1 MLADSERIQSVAH
14 PRICERQCQPDQL
27 GVGEQ
32 TSPANLLGAGESIFD
47 VASSL
52 RIGTMAVDRAGL
64 IDQLCQH
71 GAALGVDGSYGCD
84 EFGAPRV
91 QTPAVQYRCRG
102 DGRRRG
108 VLDRSRTAA
117 SVCAVPPTASRDPV
131 DHVHGEQADIPPR
144 KLVVQLARQV
154 TVLVGARL
162 ARGALVVDDHR
173 NGNLCS
179 GGGGQFRKA
188 AQRAATFAT
197 GEIGTQDSAH
207 FTLGGGHEYQRFFG
221 HEAQNGGQCRDQY
234 AGAIERCF
242 GAMCCRHTAN
252 LATATDE
259 DPPMPICRALTVDV
273 IDFGDECGSACEM
286 GTTGVHLSA
295 MGSTQEYDLVV
306 IGSGPGGQKAAIAAA
321 KLGKS
326 VAVIERGLM
335 LGGVCVNTGTIPSKT
350 LREAVV
356 YLTGMSQR
364 ELYGASYRVK
374 ERITPADLLARTQH
388 VIGREIDVVRA
399 QLMRNRIE
407 LFVGHARFLDAHTIH
422 VDDPNR
428 AERVTVSGRY
438 VVIATGTKPA
448 RPAGVEF
455 DENRVLDSDGIL
467 DLKSIPASMV
477 VVGAG
482 VIGIEYAS
490 MFAALGTKV
499 TVVEKRANMLEFC
512 DPEIIEA
519 LKFHLRDLAVTFRF
533 GEEVTA
539 VDVGSAGTITTL
551 ASGKQIPAETVMYS
565 AGRQGQTNHLDL
577 ANAGLEAD
585 NRGRIF
591 VDDNYQTKV
600 DHIYAVGDVIG
611 FPALAATSM
620 EQGRLA
626 AYHAFGEPCK
636 GMTELQPIGI
646 YSIPEVSYVGSTE
659 VELTKESVPY
669 EVGVSRY
676 RELAR
681 GQIAGDSYGMLKML
695 VSTEDLRLLGV
706 HIFGTN
712 ATEMVH
718 IGQSVM
724 GCHGTVEY
732 LVDAVFNYPT
742 FSEAYKVAAL
752 DVMNKLRALHQFRS

>member
-1 MLADSERIQSVAH
+1 
-14 PRICERQCQPDQL
+14 
-27 GVGEQ
+27 
-32 TSPANLLGAGESIFD
+32 
-47 VASSL
+47 
-52 RIGTMAVDRAGL
+52 
-64 IDQLCQH
+64 
-71 GAALGVDGSYGCD
+71 
-84 EFGAPRV
+84 
-91 QTPAVQYRCRG
+91 
-102 DGRRRG
+102 
-108 VLDRSRTAA
+108 
-117 SVCAVPPTASRDPV
+117 
-131 DHVHGEQADIPPR
+131 
-144 KLVVQLARQV
+144 
-154 TVLVGARL
+154 
-162 ARGALVVDDHR
+162 
-173 NGNLCS
+173 
-179 GGGGQFRKA
+179 
-188 AQRAATFAT
+188 
-197 GEIGTQDSAH
+197 
-207 FTLGGGHEYQRFFG
+207 
-221 HEAQNGGQCRDQY
+221 
-234 AGAIERCF
+234 
-242 GAMCCRHTAN
+242 
-252 LATATDE
+252 
-259 DPPMPICRALTVDV
+259 
-273 IDFGDECGSACEM
+273 
-286 GTTGVHLSA
+286 
-295 MGSTQEYDLVV
+295 MGSMQEYDLVV

-321 KLGKS
+321 KLGKT

-356 YLTGMSQR
+356 YLTGMNQR

-374 ERITPADLLARTQH
+374 DNITPADLLARTQH
-388 VIGREIDVVRA
+388 VIGKEIDVVRS
-399 QLMRNRIE
+399 QLMRNRVE
-407 LFVGHARFLDAHTIH
+407 LYVGHARFLDAHTVH

-428 AERVTVSGRY
+428 AERVTVSGRKI
-438 VVIATGTKPA
+438 VIATGTKPA

-455 DENRVLDSDGIL
+455 DEHRVLDSDGIL
-467 DLKSIPASMV
+467 DLKSIPTSMV

-499 TVVEKRANMLEFC
+499 TVVEKRPNMLEFC

-519 LKFHLRDLAVTFRF
+519 LKFHLRDHAVTFRF

-539 VDVGSAGTITTL
+539 VDVGASGTVTTL

-565 AGRQGQTNHLDL
+565 AGRQGQTDHLDL
-577 ANAGLEAD
+577 PSAGLEAD

-626 AYHAFGEPCK
+626 AYHAFGEPTHSI
-636 GMTELQPIGI
+636 TEIQPIGI
-646 YSIPEVSYVGSTE
+646 YSIPEVSYVGATE

-681 GQIAGDSYGMLKML
+681 GQIAGDSHGMLKLL

-718 IGQSVM
+718 IGQAVM
-724 GCHGTVEY
+724 GCGGTVEY

-752 DVMNKLRALHQFRS
+752 DVMNKLRALSQFRR

>member
-1 MLADSERIQSVAH
+1 M
-14 PRICERQCQPDQL
+14 
-27 GVGEQ
+27 GV
-32 TSPANLLGAGESIFD
+32 
-47 VASSL
+47 
-52 RIGTMAVDRAGL
+52 
-64 IDQLCQH
+64 
-71 GAALGVDGSYGCD
+71 
-84 EFGAPRV
+84 
-91 QTPAVQYRCRG
+91 
-102 DGRRRG
+102 
-108 VLDRSRTAA
+108 
-117 SVCAVPPTASRDPV
+117 
-131 DHVHGEQADIPPR
+131 
-144 KLVVQLARQV
+144 
-154 TVLVGARL
+154 
-162 ARGALVVDDHR
+162 
-173 NGNLCS
+173 
-179 GGGGQFRKA
+179 
-188 AQRAATFAT
+188 
-197 GEIGTQDSAH
+197 
-207 FTLGGGHEYQRFFG
+207 
-221 HEAQNGGQCRDQY
+221 
-234 AGAIERCF
+234 
-242 GAMCCRHTAN
+242 
-252 LATATDE
+252 
-259 DPPMPICRALTVDV
+259 
-273 IDFGDECGSACEM
+273 
-286 GTTGVHLSA
+286 TGVHLIA

-326 VAVIERGLM
+326 VAVIERGRM

-388 VIGREIDVVRA
+388 VIGREIDVVRS

-407 LFVGHARFLDAHTIH
+407 LYVGHARFVDAHTIH

-428 AERVTVSGRY
+428 AERVTVSGRN

-467 DLKSIPASMV
+467 DLKTIPGSMV

-499 TVVEKRANMLEFC
+499 TVVEKRGNMLEFC

-533 GEEVTA
+533 SEEVTA

-565 AGRQGQTNHLDL
+565 AGRQGQTDHLDL
-577 ANAGLEAD
+577 PNAGLEAD
-585 NRGRIF
+585 SRGRIF

-626 AYHAFGEPCK
+626 AYHAFGESCK

-646 YSIPEVSYVGSTE
+646 YSIPEVSYVGATE
-659 VELTKESVPY
+659 VELTKASVPY

-681 GQIAGDSYGMLKML
+681 GQIAGDSYGMLKLL

-718 IGQSVM
+718 IGQAVM
-724 GCHGTVEY
+724 GCEGTVDY